1 MGEGRWEPKK
11 KRREKRDENR
21 PAKRVLSRAIEL
33 FTVCLNSLQAIS
45 SPRSRIGM
53 IDSDDY
59 GDGDDDNKGG
69 VSKRYSRRVVPSQ
82 RVSSRRISWSI

>member
-1 MGEGRWEPKK
+1 MGTKKK

-45 SPRSRIGM
+45 SPRSRTGI

-69 VSKRYSRRVVPSQ
+69 VSNEIFPSR
-82 RVSSRRISWSI
+82 SS